1 MIKAGIDQSAMADMF
16 ANATAKQGEA
26 LRKAVSGAT
35 LKALQGREMT
45 VKNIQGVLKSVTQA
59 ASAGA
64 ASSSLPAVDV
74 EALLGKALAGMDA
87 ALLKAVEAQR
97 TALEQFVE
105 QGVGTQEK
113 LLKGALGNLE
123 KMEDMFFT
131 TVTKAAQSAGQPLQG
146 PWDHVLD
153 SLKLKGTD
161 AGAQAT
167 ATVEQVL
174 AAAQQASRDG
184 RAAGTKAAEALMK
197 GYATLVSGVLI
208 GMSEGL
214 RQEAPDE
221 AKPAGK
227 AARKGQAG

>member
-1 MIKAGIDQSAMADMF
+1 MMKSGIDQQAIADMF
-16 ANATAKQGEA
+16 TNATAKQGEA
-26 LRKAVSGAT
+26 LRQAVSGAT

-64 ASSSLPAVDV
+64 ANSSLPAVDV
-74 EALLGKALAGMDA
+74 EAMLGKALAGMDA

-105 QGVGTQEK
+105 QGVGAQEK
-113 LLKGALGNLE
+113 HLKGALGNLE
-123 KMEDMFFT
+123 KMEDMFFAA
-131 TVTKAAQSAGQPLQG
+131 VTKAAHGADEQLQG
-146 PWDHVLD
+146 PWAQVLEGMQ
-153 SLKLKGTD
+153 LKGS
-161 AGAQAT
+161 ASGAKAT
-167 ATVEQVL
+167 ATVEQVM
-174 AAAQQASRDG
+174 AAAQQASREG
-184 RAAGTKAAEALMK
+184 RAAGAKAAEALMK

-214 RQEAPDE
+214 RQEPGAAP

-227 AARKGQAG
+227 TARK

>member
-1 MIKAGIDQSAMADMF
+1 MIKAGIDQKALADMF
-16 ANATAKQGEA
+16 TNATTKQGEA
-26 LRKAVSGAT
+26 LRQAVSGAT
-35 LKALQGREMT
+35 LKALQSREMT

-64 ASSSLPAVDV
+64 EGSKLPAVDV
-74 EALLGKALAGMDA
+74 EALLGKALAGMDS
-87 ALLKAVEAQR
+87 ALLQAVEAQR
-97 TALEQFVE
+97 KALDQFVE
-105 QGVGTQEK
+105 QGVSTQEK
-113 LLKGALGNLE
+113 QMKGALGDLE

-131 TVTKAAQSAGQPLQG
+131 TVTKAAQTASEHLQG
-146 PWDHVLD
+146 PWNQVLEGMQ
-153 SLKLKGTD
+153 LKGTA

-184 RAAGTKAAEALMK
+184 RAAGAKAAEALMK

-214 RQEAPDE
+214 RHEGSAPA
-221 AKPAGK
+221 AKTAGK
-227 AARKGQAG
+227 TARK